1 LAVDEVVSVKVVPG
15 EGRFA
20 KEVGAFVRT
29 LGLEYYAYMAV
40 KLPKGVTCAPED
52 TLRSN
57 YPDAWVRRY
66 LERGYRFY
74 DPVVVSG
81 AASRVPFRWGHGGF
95 LNRYTKAQRLVF
107 HEAREFDITEG
118 YCVPVTG
125 PAGDIGLFSVAA
137 ASRAEL
143 EDVVE
148 ESAPAI
154 QLFVVQL
161 FDEVMRGLVGGGENG
176 EHPLSNRERECLL
189 WTSEGM
195 TTERVAARVKL
206 SESAVNYHL
215 GNASR
220 KLGAYNKHHAA
231 IIALRE
237 RLL

>member
-1 LAVDEVVSVKVVPG
+1 MGGVKVVAG
-15 EGRFA
+15 EGGFA
-20 KEVGAFVRT
+20 EGVGAFVRS

-40 KLPKGVTCAPED
+40 KLPKGVACAPED
-52 TLRSN
+52 TLRTN
-57 YPDAWVRRY
+57 YPEAWISRY

-95 LNRYTKAQRLVF
+95 LSRYTKAQRLVF

-118 YCVPVTG
+118 YCVPVAG
-125 PAGDIGLFSVAA
+125 PEGDIGLFSVAA

-154 QLFVVQL
+154 QLYVVQL
-161 FDEVMRGLVGGGENG
+161 FDEVMRGLVGGGQSG
-176 EHPLSNRERECLL
+176 ERPLSNRERECLL
-189 WTSEGM
+189 WTSEGL
-195 TTERVAARVKL
+195 TTERVAQRVKL
-206 SESAVNYHL
+206 SELAVNYHL

>member
-1 LAVDEVVSVKVVPG
+1 MGGVKVVAG
-15 EGRFA
+15 EGGFA
-20 KEVGAFVRT
+20 EGVGAFVRS

-40 KLPKGVTCAPED
+40 KLPKGVACAPED
-52 TLRSN
+52 TLRTN
-57 YPDAWVRRY
+57 YPEAWISRY

-95 LNRYTKAQRLVF
+95 LSRYTKAQRLVF

-118 YCVPVTG
+118 YCVPVAG
-125 PAGDIGLFSVAA
+125 PEGDIGLFSVAA

-154 QLFVVQL
+154 QLYVVQL
-161 FDEVMRGLVGGGENG
+161 FDEVMRGLVGGGQSG
-176 EHPLSNRERECLL
+176 ERPLSNRERECLL
-189 WTSEGM
+189 WTSEGL
-195 TTERVAARVKL
+195 TTERVAQRVKL

>member
-1 LAVDEVVSVKVVPG
+1 MRG
-15 EGRFA
+15 
-20 KEVGAFVRT
+20 
-29 LGLEYYAYMAV
+29 LGLEHYAYMAV
-40 KLPKGVTCAPED
+40 KLPRGVSGSPED

-57 YPDAWVRRY
+57 YPAAWITRY

-81 AASRVPFRWGHGGF
+81 AASRVPFRWGQGAF
-95 LNRYTKAQRLVF
+95 MSRFNKAERLVF

-118 YCVPVTG
+118 YCVPVAG

-137 ASRAEL
+137 ATRAEL
-143 EDVVE
+143 DDVVDE
-148 ESAPAI
+148 AAPAI

-161 FDEVMRGLVGGGENG
+161 FDEVIRGLQAVE
-176 EHPLSNRERECLL
+176 ETSERPLSNRERECLL

-195 TTERVAARVKL
+195 TTERVAERVKL

-237 RLL
+237 RLI

>member
-1 LAVDEVVSVKVVPG
+1 MAGVKIVAS
-15 EGRFA
+15 EGRFGQ
-20 KEVGAFVRT
+20 EVGAFVRS

-95 LNRYTKAQRLVF
+95 LSRYTKAQRLVF

-143 EDVVE
+143 DDVVE
-148 ESAPAI
+148 ESVPRSSCSSFSSSTRSCEACSAAGGTASIRSRIANANACCGPAK
-154 QLFVVQL
+154 
-161 FDEVMRGLVGGGENG
+161 
-176 EHPLSNRERECLL
+176 
-189 WTSEGM
+189 
-195 TTERVAARVKL
+195 A
-206 SESAVNYHL
+206 
-215 GNASR
+215 
-220 KLGAYNKHHAA
+220 
-231 IIALRE
+231 
-237 RLL
+237 

>member
-1 LAVDEVVSVKVVPG
+1 MASVKVVPG

-161 FDEVMRGLVGGGENG
+161 FDEVMRGLLGGG
-176 EHPLSNRERECLL
+176 RERRASALESRTRMPVVDQRRHDHRTRRRAGEALGIGGEL
-189 WTSEGM
+189 SPGQRQPQT
-195 TTERVAARVKL
+195 RRLQQAPRRDHRAARAAAL
-206 SESAVNYHL
+206 SSPT
-215 GNASR
+215 
-220 KLGAYNKHHAA
+220 
-231 IIALRE
+231 
-237 RLL
+237 

>member
-1 LAVDEVVSVKVVPG
+1 MASVSFVPD
-15 EGRFA
+15 EGRVA
-20 KEVGAFVRT
+20 DGAGAFVRS
-29 LGLEYYAYMAV
+29 LGLEHYAFMAV
-40 KLPKGVTCAPED
+40 RLPQGVAGVPED
-52 TLRSN
+52 TFRSN
-57 YPDAWVRRY
+57 YPEAWVSRY
-66 LERGYRFY
+66 LARGYRLY

-81 AASRVPFRWGHGGF
+81 AHSRVPFRWGHGAF
-95 LNRYTKAQRLVF
+95 LNRYSKAERLVF

-118 YCVPVTG
+118 YCVPIAG
-125 PAGDIGLFSVAA
+125 PEGDVGIFSVAA
-137 ASRAEL
+137 ATRAEID
-143 EDVVE
+143 DVVDE
-148 ESAPAI
+148 AAAEI

-161 FDEVMRGLVGGGENG
+161 FDELMRGLRGVPERGQ
-176 EHPLSNRERECLL
+176 HPLSNRERECLL

-195 TTERVAARVKL
+195 TTERVAERVKL